1 MGHQALHGDSVSA
14 DSLTQ
19 KKSRSVSG
27 TVHSAESFRGLGGIL
42 SSPRDGTVPFPPPRV
57 QEMGASHQSLW
68 WRRRRAEDWLPI
80 RQVCHG
86 PAHVSQ
92 SAFAQYIYVRAA
104 TPERLQFDVR
114 SFAFTFNGP
123 ADFAGRLVME
133 ITLSGKK
140 QGAQRYRD
148 RLFYGLLLV
157 CVSK

>member
-1 MGHQALHGDSVSA
+1 MIGLWVLQSSTMGHQALHGDSVSA

-92 SAFAQYIYVRAA
+92 SAFALYIYITSMQPHPSAYSSMCVAS
-104 TPERLQFDVR
+104 R
-114 SFAFTFNGP
+114 S
-123 ADFAGRLVME
+123 RSMVQL
-133 ITLSGKK
+133 TLRGGS
-140 QGAQRYRD
+140 
-148 RLFYGLLLV
+148 
-157 CVSK
+157 